1 MKFKPLWALGLTM
14 LAASTQAFG
23 GATLDRIE
31 QKKELVGVLMESY
44 PPFSFLND
52 QNQLDGFD
60 VDVAKAVAQKLG
72 VKLRL
77 ETPSWDVIA
86 AGRWSGRY
94 DICIC
99 SMTPSKARAEVFDFP
114 VEYYAS
120 PAVIVV
126 NAKDDRIHGAKDLSG
141 KKVGLTSASSYESYL
156 NKNLVI
162 EGAEDTQLQYP
173 FEEVQIA
180 PYDTE
185 PCQRGPGIDIGR
197 VVILVAHEFVAGLP
211 GDAIGKET
219 ETQRGR
225 PQQGNLGGVSADE
238 ARAKLPGPRDIA
250 EDIPKFLMVPAT
262 CLHVGGHG
270 VRSAARQ
277 RGHSGVAKKNLFR
290 RDGKFPQPVRFVG
303 EDHGVRPPVVFSPS
317 MSFQNP
323 FSRPRCSS
331 SSSMGR
337 LERKRKSRMVFLWR
351 TRFTRMPSGCFSK

>member
-1 MKFKPLWALGLTM
+1 MKLQPLLALGLTI

-23 GATLDRIE
+23 GATLDRVE
-31 QKKELVGVLMESY
+31 HKKELVGVLMESY
-44 PPFSFLND
+44 PPFSFLNE

-60 VDVAKAVAQKLG
+60 VDVAKAVAEKLG

-162 EGAEDTQLQYP
+162 EGAEDTRLEYP
-173 FEEVQIA
+173 FEDVQIA
-180 PYDTE
+180 PYDTDNVAFQDLGLGAGVRLDAILTNLVTAQPRLNQDQRFKLAGTPLYSE
-185 PCQRGPGIDIGR
+185 PNS
-197 VVILVAHEFVAGLP
+197 VAIEK
-211 GDAIGKET
+211 GDAEWDAKVREVFAQLKQDGTLSTLSQKWIG
-219 ETQRGR
+219 
-225 PQQGNLGGVSADE
+225 AD
-238 ARAKLPGPRDIA
+238 I
-250 EDIPKFLMVPAT
+250 
-262 CLHVGGHG
+262 
-270 VRSAARQ
+270 SQ
-277 RGHSGVAKKNLFR
+277 
-290 RDGKFPQPVRFVG
+290 
-303 EDHGVRPPVVFSPS
+303 
-317 MSFQNP
+317 
-323 FSRPRCSS
+323 
-331 SSSMGR
+331 
-337 LERKRKSRMVFLWR
+337 
-351 TRFTRMPSGCFSK
+351 

>member
-1 MKFKPLWALGLTM
+1 MVINNLFFIQVFIVKFPPLLALGLTI

-23 GATLDRIE
+23 GATLERIE
-31 QKKELVGVLMESY
+31 KKQELVGVLMESY
-44 PPFSFLND
+44 PPFSFLNE

-114 VEYYAS
+114 VQYYAS

-126 NAKDDRIHGAKDLSG
+126 NAQDNRIHGAKDLSG

-173 FEEVQIA
+173 FEDVQIA
-180 PYDTE
+180 PYDT
-185 PCQRGPGIDIGR
+185 DN
-197 VVILVAHEFVAGLP
+197 VAFQDLGLGAGVRL
-211 GDAIGKET
+211 DAILTNLVTAQPRLT
-219 ETQRGR
+219 EDKRFKLAGQALYSEPNSVAIEKGD
-225 PQQGNLGGVSADE
+225 PQWDSKVREVFAQLKQDGTLSKLSQKWIGAD
-238 ARAKLPGPRDIA
+238 I
-250 EDIPKFLMVPAT
+250 
-262 CLHVGGHG
+262 
-270 VRSAARQ
+270 SQ
-277 RGHSGVAKKNLFR
+277 
-290 RDGKFPQPVRFVG
+290 
-303 EDHGVRPPVVFSPS
+303 
-317 MSFQNP
+317 
-323 FSRPRCSS
+323 
-331 SSSMGR
+331 
-337 LERKRKSRMVFLWR
+337 
-351 TRFTRMPSGCFSK
+351 

>member
-1 MKFKPLWALGLTM
+1 VKLQPLLALGLTI

-23 GATLDRIE
+23 GATLDRVE
-31 QKKELVGVLMESY
+31 QKKQLVGVLMESY
-44 PPFSFLND
+44 PPFSFLNE

-60 VDVAKAVAQKLG
+60 VDVAKAVADKLG

-162 EGAEDTQLQYP
+162 EGAEDTHLDYP
-173 FEEVQIA
+173 FEDVQIA
-180 PYDTE
+180 PYDTDNVAFQDLGLGAGVRLDAILTNLVTAQPRLNQDQRFKLAGAPLYSE
-185 PCQRGPGIDIGR
+185 PNS
-197 VVILVAHEFVAGLP
+197 VAIEK
-211 GDAIGKET
+211 GDAEWDAKVREVFAQLKQDGTLSKLSQKWIG
-219 ETQRGR
+219 
-225 PQQGNLGGVSADE
+225 AD
-238 ARAKLPGPRDIA
+238 I
-250 EDIPKFLMVPAT
+250 
-262 CLHVGGHG
+262 
-270 VRSAARQ
+270 SQ
-277 RGHSGVAKKNLFR
+277 
-290 RDGKFPQPVRFVG
+290 
-303 EDHGVRPPVVFSPS
+303 
-317 MSFQNP
+317 
-323 FSRPRCSS
+323 
-331 SSSMGR
+331 
-337 LERKRKSRMVFLWR
+337 
-351 TRFTRMPSGCFSK
+351 